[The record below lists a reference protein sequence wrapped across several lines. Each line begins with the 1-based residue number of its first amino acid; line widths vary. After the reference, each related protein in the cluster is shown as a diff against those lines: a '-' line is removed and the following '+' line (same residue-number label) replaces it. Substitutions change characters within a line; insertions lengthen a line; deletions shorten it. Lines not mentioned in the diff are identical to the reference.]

1 MALPFLP
8 GNSPNKHLGKERF
21 HKSQH
26 FDYSNGV
33 PMLVGSEKPGIG
45 GELLVGQKIKPKF
58 SVYPKGQGSDLPS
71 WVAFD
76 KQALCFE
83 AYFQEAVP
91 EARDETYR
99 IRKCKI
105 YFYLED
111 DTIQVVEPECK
122 NSGIPQGT
130 LIHRHRIPLPP
141 PNDDQFYNIFH
152 FNINQQ
158 MVLYSRTFT
167 VTNCDSFTSNFLTK
181 LGVCLS
187 DPTTVPD
194 DPYSN
199 LREQTEKSMKP
210 LRPYER
216 RDTLKQFLDHDR
228 KVLRFYCFWDDTESM
243 FGDPREL
250 ILHYFLADDTIEIRE
265 VIPPNSGRDAL
276 PKFLRRCK
284 LPKNAPTQL
293 KQPGQITD
301 RTVLN
306 VFASQSQGKRY
317 ILDNLKT
324 GAVHEEFYKDCDLT
338 VGGEVNVFGRRVL
351 ITNCDDFTKEYYRSK
366 YGIED
371 FTPMQYKA
379 PVAPKPQ
386 RLVPPYNGFGSEE
399 DSLSSCQGLL
409 PKPPQKDFRKFM
421 EKDRCGLDS
430 NVLNFRAKMVTTDPV
445 DRERAFII
453 SFYLCDDSISVFE
466 QPQRNSGVLGGK
478 FLERSRVKKPGQEL
492 FKSKLSEYFKAQ
504 DLYVG
509 ATLCINNKHFQLL
522 DADEYTFSYMER
534 HAEEFP
540 KANVGNI
547 LSKLHSIPEEKQSE
561 IRKFLTLSDPNNTGF
576 IPYESFRGLLM
587 GLDCSLSEHE
597 VLVLGRRFSE
607 HKQPEVDVGLMLAV
621 AQDLLK
627 KKSFEE
633 FPDMARAFTYHDR
646 HKTSR
651 LSIKET
657 KTLCKAFRLPLPE
670 NLLGGLLSKFADGD
684 EIDYHAF
691 LAGINWVEYPAPP
704 VMPED
709 TLKFDVKARS
719 SLISVAGAHGD
730 SMSDCLQPR
739 SLLVVYKF
747 SPSPAAG
754 CKSPPSKVCVCMC
767 EGTEGEKFWGS
778 AEVFQ
783 VEDIPESQAQLYAQ
797 HPGPV
802 KRRRLRLW

>member
-1 MALPFLP
+1 MPTDNKRLNDLQQLSCTRKNNRPAPDTVMALPFLP
-8 GNSPNKHLGKERF
+8 GYSPNKQLGKERF

-33 PMLVGSEKPGIG
+33 PMLVGPEKPGIG
-45 GELLVGQKIKPKF
+45 GELLVGQKLKPKY
-58 SVYPKGQGSDLPS
+58 SVYPKGEGSDVPS

-91 EARDETYR
+91 EAQDETYR
-99 IRKCKI
+99 VRKCNI

-111 DTIQVVEPECK
+111 DTIQVVEPQYK

-130 LIHRHRIPLPP
+130 FIRRHRIPLPP

-158 MVLYSRTFT
+158 MVLHSRTFT
-167 VTNCDSFTSNFLTK
+167 VTGCDSFTRNFLTK
-181 LGVCLS
+181 LGVRLN

-194 DPYSN
+194 DPYCS

-216 RDTLKQFLDHDR
+216 HDTLKQFLDYDR

-265 VIPPNSGRDAL
+265 VISPNSGRDTVH
-276 PKFLRRCK
+276 KFLRRCK
-284 LPKNAPTQL
+284 LPKHAPAQM

-306 VFASQSQGKRY
+306 VFASPSQGKRY
-317 ILDNLKT
+317 ILDSLKT
-324 GAVHEEFYKDCDLT
+324 GAVHEEFYKDCDLAI
-338 VGGEVNVFGRRVL
+338 GGEVNVFGRRVI
-351 ITNCDDFTKEYYRSK
+351 ITDCDDHTKDFYRSK
-366 YGIED
+366 YGRED

-379 PVAPKPQ
+379 PAAPKPP

-421 EKDRCGLDS
+421 EKDRYGLDS

-445 DRERAFII
+445 DRDRVFII

-466 QPQRNSGVLGGK
+466 HPQRNSGVRGGK
-478 FLERSRVKKPGQEL
+478 FLERGRVKKPGQEL
-492 FKSKLSEYFKAQ
+492 FKSELSEYFKAQ

-509 ATLCINNKHFQLL
+509 ATLCLNNKHFQLL
-522 DADEYTFSYMER
+522 DADEYTFSYMEQ

-540 KANVGNI
+540 KASVGNI
-547 LSKLHSIPEEKQSE
+547 LSKLRSIPEEKQSE
-561 IRKFLTLSDPNNTGF
+561 IRKFLTLSDPSNTGF

-587 GLDCSLSEHE
+587 GLDCRLSEHE
-597 VLVLGRRFSE
+597 VLALGRHLSE
-607 HKQPEVDVGLMLAV
+607 REQPDVDVGLMLAV
-621 AQDLLK
+621 AQDLLRK
-627 KKSFEE
+627 KYFEE
-633 FPDMARAFTYHDR
+633 LPGMARAFTYHDR
-646 HKTSR
+646 HKTGR
-651 LSIKET
+651 LSTQES
-657 KTLCKAFRLPLPE
+657 KTICKTFRLPLPE
-670 NLLGGLLSKFADGD
+670 NLLRCLLSKFADGD

-691 LAGINWVEYPAPP
+691 LAGINWVEHPAPP

-709 TLKFDVKARS
+709 TLKCDVNARS
-719 SLISVAGAHGD
+719 DAGGAAVKNINYSALLGD
-730 SMSDCLQPR
+730 VFSFPSDNGDPTTAVSTQTHSGR
-739 SLLVVYKF
+739 
-747 SPSPAAG
+747 
-754 CKSPPSKVCVCMC
+754 
-767 EGTEGEKFWGS
+767 
-778 AEVFQ
+778 
-783 VEDIPESQAQLYAQ
+783 
-797 HPGPV
+797 
-802 KRRRLRLW
+802 

>member
-8 GNSPNKHLGKERF
+8 GNSPNKQLGKERF

-45 GELLVGQKIKPKF
+45 GELLVGQRIKPKY
-58 SVYPKGQGSDLPS
+58 SVYPKGQGNDLPS

-99 IRKCKI
+99 IRECKI

-111 DTIQVVEPECK
+111 DTIQVVEPEYK

-130 LIHRHRIPLPP
+130 LIHRQRIPLPP
-141 PNDDQFYNIFH
+141 PNDDQFYNIYH
-152 FNINQQ
+152 FNVNQQ

-167 VTNCDSFTSNFLTK
+167 VTNCDSFTRNSLTK
-181 LGVCLS
+181 LGVRLN
-187 DPTTVPD
+187 DPATVPD

-199 LREQTEKSMKP
+199 LREKIEQSMKP

-216 RDTLKQFLDHDR
+216 HDTLKQFLDHDR
-228 KVLRFYCFWDDTESM
+228 KVLRFYCLWDDTESV

-250 ILHYFLADDTIEIRE
+250 ILHYFLADDTVEIRE
-265 VIPPNSGRDAL
+265 VISPNSGRDTV

-284 LPKNAPTQL
+284 LPKCAPAQM
-293 KQPGQITD
+293 KQPGEITD

-306 VFASQSQGKRY
+306 VFASASQGKRY
-317 ILDNLKT
+317 ILDSLKT

-338 VGGEVNVFGRRVL
+338 VGGEVNVLGRRVV
-351 ITNCDDFTKEYYRSK
+351 ITDCDDFTKDYYRSK

-371 FTPMQYKA
+371 FTPVKYKA
-379 PVAPKPQ
+379 SPVPKSP
-386 RLVPPYNGFGSEE
+386 RPVPPYNGFGSEE

-409 PKPPQKDFRKFM
+409 PKPPQKDFHKFM

-430 NVLNFRAKMVTTDPV
+430 NVLNFRAKMVTSDPV
-445 DRERAFII
+445 DRDRSFII

-466 QPQRNSGVLGGK
+466 HPQRNSGVLGGK
-478 FLERSRVKKPGQEL
+478 FLERGRVKKPGQEL
-492 FKSKLSEYFKAQ
+492 FKREHSEYFTAQ

-509 ATLCINNKHFQLL
+509 ATLCLNKKHFQLL
-522 DADEYTFSYMER
+522 DADEYTFNYMER

-540 KANVGNI
+540 KARVGNI
-547 LSKLHSIPEEKQSE
+547 LSKLRSIPAEKQSE
-561 IRKFLTLSDPNNTGF
+561 IRKFLTLSDPSNTGF
-576 IPYESFRGLLM
+576 IPYESFRGLLLM
-587 GLDCSLSEHE
+587 DLGCGLSEHE
-597 VLVLGRRFSE
+597 VLVLGRCFSE
-607 HKQPEVDVGLMLAV
+607 REQPEANVGLMLAV
-621 AQDLLK
+621 AQDFLK
-627 KKSFEE
+627 KKHFEE

-646 HKTSR
+646 RKTGR
-651 LSIKET
+651 LSTKET
-657 KTLCKAFRLPLPE
+657 RTICKSFQLHLPE
-670 NLLGGLLSKFADGD
+670 KLLGGLLSKFADGD

-691 LAGINWVEYPAPP
+691 LAGINWVEHPAPP

-709 TLKFDVKARS
+709 ALKFDVNARFDARDATVKNVNYS
-719 SLISVAGAHGD
+719 SLLEDVFIFPSNTGD
-730 SMSDCLQPR
+730 PTTT
-739 SLLVVYKF
+739 
-747 SPSPAAG
+747 
-754 CKSPPSKVCVCMC
+754 KS
-767 EGTEGEKFWGS
+767 T
-778 AEVFQ
+778 
-783 VEDIPESQAQLYAQ
+783 
-797 HPGPV
+797 
-802 KRRRLRLW
+802 